1 MTWSRKKKSRPRH
14 ALGVAESAVHRS
26 MKTIVREELEHERY
40 AVVEEP
46 LFPPRRKVYWR
57 SYRPDLLGY
66 RSEGGLEELVLVE
79 CETRPNMRRL
89 GAKNHSSV
97 WFQPYLFRRG
107 SIRRILAVP
116 KGRLRSVDMKIRDEW
131 EVWVVGDNSAM
142 EKFPTVN

>member
-1 MTWSRKKKSRPRH
+1 MTCSSRKKSRPRH
-14 ALGVAESAVHRS
+14 GLRVAESAVHRS
-26 MKTIVREELEHERY
+26 MKSIVRAELELERY

-46 LFPPRRKVYWR
+46 LYPPGKKAHWS

-66 RSEGGLEELVLVE
+66 RSEGGVEELVLVE

-89 GAKNHSSV
+89 GAKNYSSV

-116 KGRLRSVDMKIRDEW
+116 QGRLRSVDMSIRDEW
-131 EVWVVGDNSAM
+131 EVWVVGERSAM